1 MVLLIVKLGTGTST
15 RLTNGHFSTQWF
27 MNRAAPNR
35 VQVWSPTQ
43 EASEE
48 DIHRMDTKDK
58 LKLEQ
63 LPCPDYNRRN
73 SRQLTQGLVTCL
85 KCARLQVCFLST
97 SSSQESDMSW
107 ISVCLGGTRA
117 LEIPFL
123 KGSGVVIVI
132 VLVLGHTLD
141 LFLKIFVARIL
152 PLEGRRT
159 VGIPC
164 LQDILKVLQWL

>member
-1 MVLLIVKLGTGTST
+1 
-15 RLTNGHFSTQWF
+15 
-27 MNRAAPNR
+27 
-35 VQVWSPTQ
+35 
-43 EASEE
+43 
-48 DIHRMDTKDK
+48 
-58 LKLEQ
+58 
-63 LPCPDYNRRN
+63 
-73 SRQLTQGLVTCL
+73 
-85 KCARLQVCFLST
+85 
-97 SSSQESDMSW
+97 MSW